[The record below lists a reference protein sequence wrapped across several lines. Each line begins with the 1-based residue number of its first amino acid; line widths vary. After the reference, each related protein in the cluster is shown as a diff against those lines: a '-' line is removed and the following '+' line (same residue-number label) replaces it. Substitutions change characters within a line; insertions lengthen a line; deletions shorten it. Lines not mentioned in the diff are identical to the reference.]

1 MAPAPLTHI
10 DTWFADAEIG
20 RRGSQRRC
28 EGVEQ
33 QRAKKG
39 ADAHAGKQQAHGRRR
54 VPHLQI
60 RLIREP
66 AQQVWRTCAA
76 DSQERFS

>member
-10 DTWFADAEIG
+10 GTWFADAEIG

-33 QRAKKG
+33 QRAEEG